1 MIMKFFTFL
10 LIIVFN
16 LSLQGEASECSG
28 GLLIVLPREEAA
40 TFCKEIE
47 AEEGYHSWIIG
58 IVEAGNK
65 DARIIEKPR
74 IIEVPSKDKPDE
86 IW

>member
-1 MIMKFFTFL
+1 M
-10 LIIVFN
+10 
-16 LSLQGEASECSG
+16 
-28 GLLIVLPREEAA
+28 LPREEAD